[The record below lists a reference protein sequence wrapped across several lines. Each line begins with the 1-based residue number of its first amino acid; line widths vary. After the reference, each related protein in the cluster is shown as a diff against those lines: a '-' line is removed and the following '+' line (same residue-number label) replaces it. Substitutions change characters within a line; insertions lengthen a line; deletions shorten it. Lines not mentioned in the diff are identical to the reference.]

1 MVAEL
6 GSKTKVIATGG
17 QARLIA
23 RAARSV
29 QEINEDLT
37 LEGLE
42 IIWRRNRKK

>member
-1 MVAEL
+1 
-6 GSKTKVIATGG
+6 
-17 QARLIA
+17 LIA
-23 RAARSV
+23 RAARLV